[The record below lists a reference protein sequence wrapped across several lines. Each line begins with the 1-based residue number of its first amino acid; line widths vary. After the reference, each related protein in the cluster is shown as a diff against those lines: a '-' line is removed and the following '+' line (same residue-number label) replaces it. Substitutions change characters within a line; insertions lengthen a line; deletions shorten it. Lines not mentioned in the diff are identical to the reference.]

1 MELNQGKWMNKTM
14 KKMFRSKG
22 FLWFLYRWVRAYSF
36 LLRIRV
42 VNEPGWQRNIDQGGS
57 VVLCVFHQ
65 HFFSLIRHFKSY
77 ERFKPCIMIS
87 QSRDGDIIAPVARLS
102 GWHVAR
108 GSSSRGGKN
117 AMEEMIER
125 LERGCL
131 GANLVDGP
139 TGPAGKVKPGVVR
152 MAQRSGAWLVP
163 CVVIPESA
171 WFFNSWDRFFVPK
184 PLSRVTIKYLP
195 METIGADATR
205 AGFEQTRQRIE
216 AVMAPYL
223 LT

>member
-1 MELNQGKWMNKTM
+1 M
-14 KKMFRSKG
+14 KKTIKRMSRSKG
-22 FLWFLYRWVRAYSF
+22 FVVLLYRLVRAYTC

-42 VNEPGWQRNIDQGGS
+42 VNESFWQRHIDQGGS

-65 HFFSLIRHFKSY
+65 HFFSLIRHFKRY
-77 ERFKPCIMIS
+77 GRFHPCIMIS
-87 QSRDGDIIAPVARLS
+87 QSRDGDIIAPVAQLT

-108 GSSSRGGKN
+108 GSSSRGGKD
-117 AMEEMIER
+117 AMEEMIQR
-125 LERGCL
+125 LETGCL

-139 TGPAGKVKPGVVR
+139 TGPVGKVKPGAIR

-171 WFFNSWDRFFVPK
+171 WFFRSWDRFFVPK
-184 PLSRVTIKYLP
+184 PLSKVTIKYLS
-195 METIGADATR
+195 METVGAGAGRD
-205 AGFEQTRQRIE
+205 GFEQIRKRVET
-216 AVMAPYL
+216 AMAPYL